1 VKINVIC
8 GDITLQRADALVTA
22 GNKRLGGGS
31 GVNGA
36 IHRAAGP
43 ELLKASTAL
52 APCPTGS
59 AVITP
64 AFNLAPVLWIIHA
77 VGPVYSGR
85 PEEAEQLMAAY
96 QSALRCADEVGAA
109 TVAFPSISTGVYGY
123 PGRLAADLSVR
134 ALATARTDVEHVLLV
149 AYNEEMA
156 DMWKQSLHES

>member
-1 VKINVIC
+1 MKISVFR

-22 GNKRLGGGS
+22 ANSRLRGGS

-36 IHRAAGP
+36 IHRAAGFG
-43 ELLKASTAL
+43 LLKASTAL

-64 AFNLAPVLWIIHA
+64 AFNLAPVRWIIHA

-85 PEEAEQLMAAY
+85 PEEGDQLMAAY
-96 QSALRCADEVGAA
+96 QSALPCADEVGAA

-123 PGRLAADLSVR
+123 PGRQAAALSVK
-134 ALATARTDVEHVLLV
+134 ALATAWTDVEHVLLV
-149 AYNEEMA
+149 AYSEEMA
-156 DMWKQSLHES
+156 DMWKHWLPGG